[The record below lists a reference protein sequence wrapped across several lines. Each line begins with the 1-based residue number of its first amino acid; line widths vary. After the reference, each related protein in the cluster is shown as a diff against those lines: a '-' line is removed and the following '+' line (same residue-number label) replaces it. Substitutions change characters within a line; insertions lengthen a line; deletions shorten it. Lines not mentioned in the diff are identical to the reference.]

1 MQSNPEIRSFGAQTA
16 QLQSMKRKVFF
27 LSDSTGMTAEN
38 LGKSLLAQFPQI
50 RFESVTKPFVDS
62 PEKAQRI
69 AIEINNEQQ
78 TSSQRPIV
86 IDTILNHDV
95 SSLIRQTN
103 CFYIDI
109 FSTFLSPLEE
119 ELGAKSAHNVGHP
132 AIFQEDSRIA
142 NQAYMERIDAVHFA
156 LANDD
161 GMHLHR
167 YADADIILIG
177 VSRTGK
183 TPSSVYLG
191 MQYGVKAANYPLIP
205 DDLEINKLP
214 AALVDYKRKLFGLTI
229 RPARLAEI
237 RNERKPNSQYANLRT
252 CVDEVRQAETLY
264 RQYRIPYIDT
274 TQLSIEEI
282 SARMLQRAGIERRV
296 ASL

>member
-1 MQSNPEIRSFGAQTA
+1 
-16 QLQSMKRKVFF
+16 MKRKVFF

-38 LGKSLLAQFPQI
+38 LGKSLLAQFSQI
-50 RFESVTKPFVDS
+50 KFESVTRPFLDS
-62 PEKAQRI
+62 PEKAQKI
-69 AIEINNEQQ
+69 ADEINQEA
-78 TSSQRPIV
+78 SQLEHRPIV
-86 IDTILNHDV
+86 IDTIV
-95 SSLIRQTN
+95 SEKVSAIIRQAD

-109 FSTFLSPLEE
+109 FSTFLSPLEH
-119 ELGAKSAHNVGHP
+119 ELGVQSSHTVGHP
-132 AIFQEDSRIA
+132 AIFREEDQA
-142 NQAYMERIDAVHFA
+142 VNKAYMHRIEAVHFA

-167 YADADIILIG
+167 YDQADIILIG

-183 TPSSVYLG
+183 TPSSIYLG
-191 MQYGVKAANYPLIP
+191 MQFGIKAANYPLIP
-205 DDLEINKLP
+205 DDLAANKLP
-214 AALVDYKRKLFGLTI
+214 RALVDHRRKLFGLTI

-237 RNERKPNSQYANLRT
+237 RNERKPNSTYASLRN
-252 CVDEVRQAETLY
+252 CMDEVRQAETLY
-264 RQYRIPYIDT
+264 RQYRVPYIDT

>member
-1 MQSNPEIRSFGAQTA
+1 
-16 QLQSMKRKVFF
+16 MKRTVFF
-27 LSDSTGMTAEN
+27 LSDSTGLTAEN
-38 LGKSLLAQFPQI
+38 LGRSLLVQFPQI
-50 RFESVTKPFVDS
+50 QFESVTKPFIDTA
-62 PEKAQRI
+62 EKAHRI
-69 AIEINNEQQ
+69 AKEINHTLQS
-78 TSSQRPIV
+78 SSQRPIV
-86 IDTILNHDV
+86 IDTIVNSEVSDV
-95 SSLIRQTN
+95 IRQTD

-109 FSTFLSPLEE
+109 FSTFLSPLEN
-119 ELGAKSAHNVGHP
+119 ELGVKSAHNVGHP
-132 AIFQEDSRIA
+132 VIFQEDSRTA
-142 NQAYMERIDAVHFA
+142 DKAYSQRIDAVHFA

-177 VSRTGK
+177 VSRSGK

-191 MQYGVKAANYPLIP
+191 MQYGIKAANYPLIP
-205 DDLEINKLP
+205 DDLEANKLP
-214 AALVDYKRKLFGLTI
+214 NALVDHQKKLFGLTI

-252 CVDEVRQAETLY
+252 CVDEIRQAETLY

-274 TQLSIEEI
+274 TQLSVEEI

>member
-1 MQSNPEIRSFGAQTA
+1 
-16 QLQSMKRKVFF
+16 MKRKVFF

-50 RFESVTKPFVDS
+50 QFESVTKPFIDS
-62 PEKAQRI
+62 SDKAQRI
-69 AIEINNEQQ
+69 AVEINNEAQ

-86 IDTILNHDV
+86 IDTILNPEV
-95 SSLIRQTN
+95 SGLIRQTD

-109 FSTFLSPLEE
+109 FSTFLSPLEN
-119 ELGAKSAHNVGHP
+119 ELGVKSAHNVGHP
-132 AIFQEDSRIA
+132 AIFHEDSRTV
-142 NQAYMERIDAVHFA
+142 NQAYMQRIDAVHFA

-167 YADADIILIG
+167 YADADIILVG

-183 TPSSVYLG
+183 TPSSIYLG

-205 DDLEINKLP
+205 DDLELNKLP
-214 AALVDYKRKLFGLTI
+214 SALTDFKRKLFGLTI
-229 RPARLAEI
+229 RPARLSEI
-237 RNERKPNSQYANLRT
+237 RNERKPNSQYAALRT

-274 TQLSIEEI
+274 TQLSVEEI
-282 SARMLQRAGIERRV
+282 AARMLQRAGIERRV

>member
-1 MQSNPEIRSFGAQTA
+1 
-16 QLQSMKRKVFF
+16 MKRKVFF

-38 LGKSLLAQFPQI
+38 LGRSLLAQFPDIQ
-50 RFESVTKPFVDS
+50 FESVTKPFIDTQ
-62 PEKAQRI
+62 EKAQRI
-69 AIEINNEQQ
+69 ANEINQEAQ
-78 TSSQRPIV
+78 TSAERPIV
-86 IDTILNHDV
+86 IDTILNTEASELLRSCD
-95 SSLIRQTN
+95 

-109 FSTFLSPLEE
+109 FSTFLSPLEA
-119 ELGAKSAHNVGHP
+119 ELGVLSSHTVGHP
-132 AIFQEDSRIA
+132 AIFKEDSRVA
-142 NQAYMERIDAVHFA
+142 DENYMQRIDAVHFA

-191 MQYGVKAANYPLIP
+191 MQYGIKAANYPLIP
-205 DDLEINKLP
+205 DDLELNRIP
-214 AALVDYKRKLFGLTI
+214 DALKDHTKKLFGLTI

-237 RNERKPNSQYANLRT
+237 RHERKPNSQYAALRT
-252 CVDEVRQAETLY
+252 CVDEIRQAEALY

-274 TQLSIEEI
+274 TLLSIEEI
-282 SARMLQRAGIERRV
+282 AARMLQRAGIERRV

>member
-1 MQSNPEIRSFGAQTA
+1 
-16 QLQSMKRKVFF
+16 MKRKVFY
-27 LSDSTGMTAEN
+27 LSDSTGLTAEN

-50 RFESVTKPFVDS
+50 QFESVTRPFIDT
-62 PEKAQRI
+62 PEKAQKI
-69 AIEINNEQQ
+69 AVEINQEAQ
-78 TSSQRPIV
+78 TSASRPIV
-86 IDTILNHDV
+86 VDTIVDSKV
-95 SSLIRQTN
+95 SDIISAAE

-109 FSTFLSPLEE
+109 FSTFLSPLEK
-119 ELGAKSAHNVGHP
+119 ELDVKSAHYVGHTP
-132 AIFQEDSRIA
+132 IFREDNRA
-142 NQAYMERIDAVHFA
+142 VDENYMQRIDAVHFA

-161 GMHLHR
+161 GMKLNR

-191 MQYGVKAANYPLIP
+191 MQYGIKAANYPLIP
-205 DDLEINKLP
+205 DDLERNKLP
-214 AALVDYKRKLFGLTI
+214 SALMDHQKKLFGLTI
-229 RPARLAEI
+229 RPARLSEI
-237 RNERKPNSQYANLRT
+237 RNERKPNSHYATLRT

-264 RQYRIPYIDT
+264 RQYRVPYIDT

-296 ASL
+296 SGL

>member
-1 MQSNPEIRSFGAQTA
+1 
-16 QLQSMKRKVFF
+16 MKRKVFF

-38 LGKSLLAQFPQI
+38 LGRSLLAQFTEIQ
-50 RFESVTKPFVDS
+50 FESVTKPFIDT

-69 AIEINNEQQ
+69 AAEINQE
-78 TSSQRPIV
+78 SQKVADRPIV
-86 IDTILNHDV
+86 IDTIVNSEV
-95 SSLIRQTN
+95 SAIIKQTD

-109 FSTFLSPLEE
+109 FSTFLAPLEI
-119 ELGAKSAHNVGHP
+119 ELGIQSSHTVGHP
-132 AIFQEDSRIA
+132 AIFKENGQTVDK
-142 NQAYMERIDAVHFA
+142 AYMERIEAVHFA

-167 YADADIILIG
+167 YSDADIILIG

-191 MQYGVKAANYPLIP
+191 MQFGIKAANYPLIP
-205 DDLEINKLP
+205 DDLQSNKLP
-214 AALVDYKRKLFGLTI
+214 KALTDHKKKLFGLTI
-229 RPARLAEI
+229 RPGRLAEI
-237 RNERKPNSQYANLRT
+237 RNERKPNSQYASLRN

-296 ASL
+296 AGL

>member
-1 MQSNPEIRSFGAQTA
+1 
-16 QLQSMKRKVFF
+16 MKRKIFF

-38 LGKSLLAQFPQI
+38 LGKSLLAQFGQI
-50 RFESVTKPFVDS
+50 SFESVTRPFVDT
-62 PEKAQRI
+62 PEKAEKI
-69 AIEINNEQQ
+69 AAEINREAAQLEH
-78 TSSQRPIV
+78 RPIV
-86 IDTILNHDV
+86 IDTIV
-95 SSLIRQTN
+95 SEEVSGIIRAAN
-103 CFYIDI
+103 CFYIDV
-109 FSTFLSPLEE
+109 FSTFLAPLED
-119 ELGAKSAHNVGHP
+119 ELGMPSSHTVGHP
-132 AIFQEDSRIA
+132 AIFREEDQA
-142 NQAYMERIDAVHFA
+142 VNKAYMHRIEAVHFA

-167 YADADIILIG
+167 YDQADIILIG

-191 MQYGVKAANYPLIP
+191 MQFGVKAANYPLIP
-205 DDLEINKLP
+205 DDLESSKLP
-214 AALVDYKRKLFGLTI
+214 AALENHKRKLFGLTI

-237 RNERKPNSQYANLRT
+237 RNERKPNSTYASLRN
-252 CVDEVRQAETLY
+252 CMDEVRQAETLY

>member
-1 MQSNPEIRSFGAQTA
+1 
-16 QLQSMKRKVFF
+16 
-27 LSDSTGMTAEN
+27 MTAEN

-50 RFESVTKPFVDS
+50 QFESVTKPFVDT

-69 AIEINNEQQ
+69 AVEINNEVQ
-78 TSSQRPIV
+78 TSSDRPIV
-86 IDTILNHDV
+86 IDTIVSQDV
-95 SSLIRQTN
+95 SDIIKNTD

-109 FSTFLSPLEE
+109 FSTFLSPLES
-119 ELGAKSAHNVGHP
+119 ELGVKSAHNVGHP
-132 AIFQEDSRIA
+132 AIFQEDSRA
-142 NQAYMERIDAVHFA
+142 VDEAYMQRINAVHFA

-167 YADADIILIG
+167 YADADIILVG

-205 DDLEINKLP
+205 DDLESNKLP
-214 AALVDYKRKLFGLTI
+214 SALADHKRKLFGLTI

-237 RNERKPNSQYANLRT
+237 RNERKPNSQYASLRT
-252 CVDEVRQAETLY
+252 CVDEIRQAEKLY

-274 TQLSIEEI
+274 TQLSVEEI

>member
-1 MQSNPEIRSFGAQTA
+1 
-16 QLQSMKRKVFF
+16 MKRKVFF

-38 LGKSLLAQFPQI
+38 LGKSLLAQFTQI
-50 RFESVTKPFVDS
+50 QFESVTKPFVDT
-62 PEKAQRI
+62 PEKAERI
-69 AIEINNEQQ
+69 AKQINQEAQ
-78 TSSQRPIV
+78 TVAERPIV
-86 IDTILNHDV
+86 IDTIVSNDV
-95 SSLIRQTN
+95 SEIIRQTD

-119 ELGAKSAHNVGHP
+119 ELGVSSSHTVGHP
-132 AIFQEDSRIA
+132 AIFREDNRVA
-142 NQAYMERIDAVHFA
+142 DEAYSARIDAVHFA

-191 MQYGVKAANYPLIP
+191 MQFGIKAANYPLIP
-205 DDLEINKLP
+205 DDLETNKLP
-214 AALVDYKRKLFGLTI
+214 SALADHQKKLFGLTI
-229 RPARLAEI
+229 RPGRLAEI
-237 RNERKPNSQYANLRT
+237 RNERKPNSTYASLRN

-274 TQLSIEEI
+274 TQLSVEEI

>member
-1 MQSNPEIRSFGAQTA
+1 
-16 QLQSMKRKVFF
+16 MKRKVFF
-27 LSDSTGMTAEN
+27 LSDSTGLTAEN
-38 LGKSLLAQFPQI
+38 LGRSLLVQFPQI
-50 RFESVTKPFVDS
+50 QFESVTKPFVDS
-62 PEKAQRI
+62 ADKAQVI
-69 AIEINNEQQ
+69 AAEINNEVQ

-86 IDTILNHDV
+86 IDTILNTDV
-95 SSLIRQTN
+95 SDIIKTTD

-109 FSTFLSPLEE
+109 FSTFLSPLES
-119 ELGAKSAHNVGHP
+119 ELGVKSAHNVGHP
-132 AIFQEDSRIA
+132 AIFKEDSRVVDS
-142 NQAYMERIDAVHFA
+142 AYMARIDAVHFA

-167 YADADIILIG
+167 YADADIILVG

-205 DDLEINKLP
+205 DDLESSKLP
-214 AALVDYKRKLFGLTI
+214 SALVDHQKKLFGLTI

-237 RNERKPNSQYANLRT
+237 RNERKPNSNYANLRT
-252 CVDEVRQAETLY
+252 CVDEIRKAEALY

-274 TQLSIEEI
+274 TQLSVEEI

>member
-1 MQSNPEIRSFGAQTA
+1 
-16 QLQSMKRKVFF
+16 MKRIVFF

-50 RFESVTKPFVDS
+50 KFNSITRPFIDT
-62 PEKAQRI
+62 PQKAKVV
-69 AIEINNEQQ
+69 AEEINREAK
-78 TSSQRPIV
+78 SMSERPIV
-86 IDTILNHDV
+86 IDTIISTEV
-95 SSLIRQTN
+95 SQIVKQAD

-109 FSTFLSPLEE
+109 FSTFLSPLEN
-119 ELGAKSAHNVGHP
+119 ELGVQSSHTVGHP
-132 AIFQEDSRIA
+132 AIFREDDQAVDTAYKQRI
-142 NQAYMERIDAVHFA
+142 EAVHFA

-161 GMHLHR
+161 GMHLNR
-167 YADADIILIG
+167 YSDADIILIG

-191 MQYGVKAANYPLIP
+191 MQFGIKAANYPLIP
-205 DDLEINKLP
+205 DDLELNRLP
-214 AALVDYKRKLFGLTI
+214 NALVDHQKKLFGLTI

-237 RNERKPNSQYANLRT
+237 RNERKPNSVYASLRN
-252 CVDEVRQAETLY
+252 CVDEVKQAETLY

-296 ASL
+296 SSL

>member
-1 MQSNPEIRSFGAQTA
+1 
-16 QLQSMKRKVFF
+16 MKRKVFF

-38 LGKSLLAQFPQI
+38 LGRSLLAQFPDIQ
-50 RFESVTKPFVDS
+50 FESVTKPFIDTQ
-62 PEKAQRI
+62 EKAQRI
-69 AIEINNEQQ
+69 ANEINQEAQ
-78 TSSQRPIV
+78 TSADRPIV
-86 IDTILNHDV
+86 IDTILNTEASELLRSCD
-95 SSLIRQTN
+95 

-119 ELGAKSAHNVGHP
+119 ELGVLSSHTVGHP
-132 AIFQEDSRIA
+132 AIFKEDSRVA
-142 NQAYMERIDAVHFA
+142 DENYMQRIDAVHFA

-191 MQYGVKAANYPLIP
+191 MQYGIKAANYPLIP
-205 DDLEINKLP
+205 DDLELNRIP
-214 AALVDYKRKLFGLTI
+214 DALKDHTKKLFGLTI

-237 RNERKPNSQYANLRT
+237 RHERKPNSQYAALRT
-252 CVDEVRQAETLY
+252 CVDEIRQAEALY

-274 TQLSIEEI
+274 TLLSIEEI
-282 SARMLQRAGIERRV
+282 AARMLQRAGLERRV

>member
-1 MQSNPEIRSFGAQTA
+1 
-16 QLQSMKRKVFF
+16 MKRKVFF

-50 RFESVTKPFVDS
+50 QFESVTKPFVDS
-62 PEKAQRI
+62 LEKAQRI
-69 AIEINNEQQ
+69 AVEINQEQQ

-86 IDTILNHDV
+86 IDTIINTEV

-103 CFYIDI
+103 CYYIDI
-109 FSTFLSPLEE
+109 FSTFLSPLED
-119 ELGAKSAHNVGHP
+119 ELGVKSAHNVGHP
-132 AIFQEDSRIA
+132 AIFQEDSRKV
-142 NQAYMERIDAVHFA
+142 NQAYMQRIDAVHFA

-167 YADADIILIG
+167 YADADIILVG

-183 TPSSVYLG
+183 TPTSVYLG

-205 DDLEINKLP
+205 DDLEKDKLP
-214 AALVDYKRKLFGLTI
+214 SALTDFKRKLFGLTI

-282 SARMLQRAGIERRV
+282 AARMLQRAGIERRV

>member
-1 MQSNPEIRSFGAQTA
+1 
-16 QLQSMKRKVFF
+16 MKRKVFF

-38 LGKSLLAQFPQI
+38 LGRSLLAQFPDI
-50 RFESVTKPFVDS
+50 SFESVTRPFIDS
-62 PEKAQRI
+62 PEKAEKVAAEVNADARSM
-69 AIEINNEQQ
+69 A
-78 TSSQRPIV
+78 SRPIV
-86 IDTILNHDV
+86 IDTIVREKV
-95 SSLIRQTN
+95 SSVIRAAD

-109 FSTFLSPLEE
+109 FSTFLSPLEN
-119 ELGAKSAHNVGHP
+119 ELGVRSSHTVGHP
-132 AIFQEDSRIA
+132 AIFRED
-142 NQAYMERIDAVHFA
+142 NQTVNKAYMHRIEAVHFA

-167 YADADIILIG
+167 YDEADIILIG

-191 MQYGVKAANYPLIP
+191 MQFGIKAANYPLIP
-205 DDLEINKLP
+205 DDLELNKLP
-214 AALVDYKRKLFGLTI
+214 PALADHQRKLFGLTI

-237 RNERKPNSQYANLRT
+237 RNERKPNSTYASLRN
-252 CVDEVRQAETLY
+252 CVDEVRQAESLY
-264 RQYRIPYIDT
+264 RQYRVPYIDT

>member
-1 MQSNPEIRSFGAQTA
+1 
-16 QLQSMKRKVFF
+16 MKRKVFF
-27 LSDSTGMTAEN
+27 LSDSTGITAEN
-38 LGKSLLAQFPQI
+38 LGRSLLVQFPQI
-50 RFESVTKPFVDS
+50 QFESVTKPFVDT
-62 PEKAQRI
+62 PEKAARI
-69 AIEINNEQQ
+69 ANEVNDAGQ
-78 TSSQRPIV
+78 TSSERPIV
-86 IDTILNHDV
+86 FDTIVDSNV
-95 SSLIRQTN
+95 SDLIKSSN

-109 FSTFLSPLEE
+109 FSTFLAPLEN
-119 ELGAKSAHNVGHP
+119 ELGVKSAHNVGHP
-132 AIFQEDSRIA
+132 AIFQEDSRVVDS
-142 NQAYMERIDAVHFA
+142 AYMQRIDAVHFA

-167 YADADIILIG
+167 YADADIILVG

-205 DDLEINKLP
+205 DDLGNNKLP
-214 AALVDYKRKLFGLTI
+214 AALADYSRKLFGLTI
-229 RPARLAEI
+229 RPARLADI
-237 RNERKPNSQYANLRT
+237 RNERKPNSQYASLRT
-252 CVDEVRQAETLY
+252 CVDEIRQAESLY

>member
-1 MQSNPEIRSFGAQTA
+1 
-16 QLQSMKRKVFF
+16 MKRKVFF

-38 LGKSLLAQFPQI
+38 LGRSLLAQFPDIQ
-50 RFESVTKPFVDS
+50 FESVTKPFVDT

-69 AIEINNEQQ
+69 AMEINQEAQ
-78 TSSQRPIV
+78 TSAHRPIV
-86 IDTILNHDV
+86 IDTILNTEASD
-95 SSLIRQTN
+95 LLRGAE

-109 FSTFLSPLEE
+109 FSTFLSPLER
-119 ELGAKSAHNVGHP
+119 ELGVRSSHTVGHP
-132 AIFQEDSRIA
+132 AIFKEDSRA
-142 NQAYMERIDAVHFA
+142 VDQNYMQRIDAVHFA

-167 YADADIILIG
+167 YNDADIILVG

-191 MQYGVKAANYPLIP
+191 MQYGIKAANYPLIP
-205 DDLEINKLP
+205 DDLELNKIP
-214 AALVDYKRKLFGLTI
+214 SALSDHTKKLFGLTI
-229 RPARLAEI
+229 RPGRLAEI
-237 RNERKPNSQYANLRT
+237 RNERKPNSQYAALRT
-252 CVDEVRQAETLY
+252 CVDEVRQAEALY

-274 TQLSIEEI
+274 TQLSVEEI
-282 SARMLQRAGIERRV
+282 AARMLQRAGIERRV

>member
-1 MQSNPEIRSFGAQTA
+1 MSE
-16 QLQSMKRKVFF
+16 
-27 LSDSTGMTAEN
+27 
-38 LGKSLLAQFPQI
+38 
-50 RFESVTKPFVDS
+50 
-62 PEKAQRI
+62 
-69 AIEINNEQQ
+69 
-78 TSSQRPIV
+78 RPIV
-86 IDTILNHDV
+86 IDTIVSEDV
-95 SSLIRQTN
+95 SQIIKQTD

-109 FSTFLSPLEE
+109 FSTFLAPLEK
-119 ELGAKSAHNVGHP
+119 ELGVSSSLMVGHP
-132 AIFQEDSRIA
+132 AIFQEDSRSVDS
-142 NQAYMERIDAVHFA
+142 AYMDRIEAVHFA

-167 YADADIILIG
+167 YHDADIILIG

-191 MQYGVKAANYPLIP
+191 MQFGIKAANYPLIP
-205 DDLEINKLP
+205 DDLETNKLP
-214 AALVDYKRKLFGLTI
+214 AALIEHQKKLFGLTI
-229 RPARLAEI
+229 RPGRLAEI
-237 RNERKPNSQYANLRT
+237 RHERKPNSVYASLRN
-252 CVDEVRQAETLY
+252 CVDEIRQAETLY

>member
-1 MQSNPEIRSFGAQTA
+1 
-16 QLQSMKRKVFF
+16 MKRKVFF

-38 LGKSLLAQFPQI
+38 LGKSLLAQFPKIQFDSI
-50 RFESVTKPFVDS
+50 TKPFVDS
-62 PEKAQRI
+62 IEKAQKI
-69 AIEINNEQQ
+69 AVEINQVQQ
-78 TSSQRPIV
+78 TTAQRPIV
-86 IDTILNHDV
+86 IDTIINTDI
-95 SSLIRQTN
+95 SKMIRQTH

-109 FSTFLSPLEE
+109 FSTFLSPLED
-119 ELGAKSAHNVGHP
+119 ELGVKSAHNVGHP
-132 AIFQEDSRIA
+132 AIFQEDSRTVDR
-142 NQAYMERIDAVHFA
+142 AYMQRIDAVHFA

-161 GMHLHR
+161 GMHLNR

-205 DDLEINKLP
+205 DDLEMNKLP
-214 AALVDYKRKLFGLTI
+214 SALVDHKRKLFGLTI

-296 ASL
+296 TSL